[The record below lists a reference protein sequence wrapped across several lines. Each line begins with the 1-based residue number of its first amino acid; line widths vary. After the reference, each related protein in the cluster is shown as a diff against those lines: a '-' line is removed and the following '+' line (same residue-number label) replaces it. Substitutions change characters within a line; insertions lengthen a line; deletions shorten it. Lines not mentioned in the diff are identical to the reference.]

1 MEPTKAYLIE
11 TPRIS
16 DSGVLTS
23 YSLRCYEVLARPS
36 SSHTWGGMSL
46 TSTGTMYTFDNGKL
60 LKKKTKANMNNK
72 WVREAVIRS
81 SVDTARYGCSLY
93 TSPELAIAAKLYTI
107 HSAKN
112 ERLNEVQ
119 AMTTKL
125 NSYNKY
131 SDMLTPIMKDSP
143 ELFV

>member
-11 TPRIS
+11 TPRIT
-16 DSGVLTS
+16 DSGVLIS
-23 YSLRCYEVLARPS
+23 YSLRCYEVLVTPS
-36 SSHTWGGMSL
+36 TSTWKGFTVS
-46 TSTGTMYTFDNGKL
+46 STGTMYTFDNGKL
-60 LKKKTKANMNNK
+60 LKKKTKANISNK
-72 WVREAVIRS
+72 WTNDATIRS
-81 SVDTARYGCSLY
+81 SIDTARYGCSLY
-93 TSPELAIAAKLYTI
+93 TSPELAITAKLYAI

-112 ERLNEVQ
+112 ERLNEMQ
-119 AMTTKL
+119 ATITRL

>member
-11 TPRIS
+11 TPYIS
-16 DSGVLTS
+16 DSGVLNRF
-23 YSLRCYEVLARPS
+23 SLRCYEVLATPS
-36 SSHTWGGMSL
+36 NLSWSGMNV
-46 TSTGTMYTFDNGKL
+46 TPTGIMYTYSNDKL
-60 LKKKTKANMNNK
+60 TKKRTKANLKNK
-72 WVREAVIRS
+72 WITDSNIRS
-81 SVDTARYGCSLY
+81 SVDTSRYGCSIY
-93 TSPELAIAAKLYTI
+93 TSPELAIAAKLYAI

-119 AMTTKL
+119 TMTTKL

>member
-16 DSGVLTS
+16 DSGTLIS
-23 YSLRCYEVLARPS
+23 YSLRCYEVLVIPS
-36 SSHTWGGMSL
+36 TSTWKGFNI
-46 TSTGTMYTFDNGKL
+46 TSTGTMYTYDNGKL
-60 LKKKTKANMNNK
+60 SNKTTKANLSNK
-72 WVREAVIRS
+72 WIRDNTIRS
-81 SVDTARYGCSLY
+81 SIDTTRYGCSLY
-93 TSPELAIAAKLYTI
+93 TSPELAITAKIYAI

-119 AMTTKL
+119 AITTRL
-125 NSYNKY
+125 NSYTKY
-131 SDMLTPIMKDSP
+131 SDMLTSIMKDSP

>member
-11 TPRIS
+11 TPYIS

-23 YSLRCYEVLARPS
+23 YSLRCYEVLVSPS
-36 SSHTWGGMSL
+36 TSTWKGFTVS
-46 TSTGTMYTFDNGKL
+46 STGTMYTFDNGKL

>member
-11 TPRIS
+11 TPRIY

-23 YSLRCYEVLARPS
+23 YSLRCYEVLVTPS
-36 SSHTWGGMSL
+36 TSTWKGFTVS
-46 TSTGTMYTFDNGKL
+46 STGTMYTFDNGKL
-60 LKKKTKANMNNK
+60 LKKKTKANISNK
-72 WVREAVIRS
+72 WTNDATIRS
-81 SVDTARYGCSLY
+81 SIDTARYGCSLY
-93 TSPELAIAAKLYTI
+93 TSPELAITAKIYAI

-119 AMTTKL
+119 AIITRL
-125 NSYNKY
+125 NSYTKY